1 VKRTIH
7 VLEDDLDGGSADETV
22 LFELDGTTYTID
34 LSAANTAALRE
45 TLDPFVRAATIIQ
58 PQASVRLGPPRGSHH
73 HASRGGRGRGRG
85 DGPDLPDAARRRAR
99 NIAIRE
105 WGRAAGYDVRD
116 LGRISSTLVAAYD
129 RAVPAPARRRHDHRI
144 AGTRNR

>member
-1 VKRTIH
+1 MKRTIH

-22 LFELDGTTYTID
+22 LFELDGTAYTID

-58 PQASVRLGPPRGSHH
+58 PQKPVWSGPSRDSQRRT
-73 HASRGGRGRGRG
+73 SRGGSDRAG
-85 DGPDLPDAARRRAR
+85 GPDQRRPDAAQRRAD
-99 NIAIRE
+99 NTAIRE

-116 LGRISSTLVAAYD
+116 LGRISSTLVAAYH
-129 RAVPAPARRRHDHRI
+129 RAAAVPGPPPQ
-144 AGTRNR
+144 

>member
-1 VKRTIH
+1 MKRTIH

-58 PQASVRLGPPRGSHH
+58 PQEPVWTGPSRGSHR
-73 HASRGGRGRGRG
+73 HASRSGRDRAS
-85 DGPDLPDAARRRAR
+85 GPDRRQPDAARRRSD
-99 NIAIRE
+99 NTAIRE

-116 LGRISSTLVAAYD
+116 LGRISSTLVAAYHQ
-129 RAVPAPARRRHDHRI
+129 AV
-144 AGTRNR
+144 AGRGR